1 MITCLLRLFVAL
13 LLADSAPQRLLPA
26 AAPAPDTVRITLRAI
41 SGLQYDTVRF
51 RVPPGAHV
59 VVTLNNTDEMAHN
72 LVFTKPG
79 YREEI
84 VNLALNLGDQG
95 NARGYVPESDKII
108 AAIPILTPDQQQT
121 IEFDVPDR
129 EGVYPY
135 VCTYPGHGA
144 VMYGAMYVTTNQL
157 PPLAQDV
164 NVPSVR
170 RTADDRPER
179 ASLPPKHPYPDMLPA
194 LYRTFMPDCGPAG
207 IAVGL
212 LGKVSYCWDAGAC
225 RLRYAWKGGFLD
237 MTKNWAGKGK
247 EVAELVGTVFYRD
260 STDFPFRLG
269 QREHVPRAEFQG
281 YTMHKRYPT
290 FRYTLDGAEVTE
302 RIVPT
307 LEQPGI
313 KRIMTF
319 TGLKQPLWLA
329 KASYPNTN
337 VYCNKGRWEGDYLKL
352 SPEEAQEFT
361 ITITEI

>member
-1 MITCLLRLFVAL
+1 MNYLFGAFVAL
-13 LLADSAPQRLLPA
+13 LVAGYAKQPPSNA
-26 AAPAPDTVRITLRAI
+26 AANAQDTVTITLNAV
-41 SGLQYDTVRF
+41 SGLQYDQVRF

-95 NARGYVPESDKII
+95 NARGYVPQSDKVI
-108 AAIPILTPDQQQT
+108 AAIPLLTPDQQQT
-121 IEFDVPDR
+121 IEFGVPDR
-129 EGVYPY
+129 EGIYPY

-157 PPLAQDV
+157 PPLAKDV
-164 NVPSVR
+164 HVPPVR

-179 ASLPPKHPYPDMLPA
+179 AARAPQHPYPDMRPA
-194 LYRTFMPDCGPAG
+194 MYRTFMPDCGPAG

-212 LGKVSYCWDAGAC
+212 LGEVSYCWDAGEC

-237 MTKNWAGKGK
+237 LTQNWAGKGK

-260 STDFPFRLG
+260 GTDFPFRLG
-269 QREHVPRAEFQG
+269 RREHVPQAEFQG
-281 YTMHKRYPT
+281 YTMLKRYPT
-290 FRYTLDGAEVTE
+290 FRYTLDGTEVTE

-307 LEQPGI
+307 LEKPGI
-313 KRIMTF
+313 KRMITF
-319 TGLKQPLWLA
+319 TDLKQPIWLVR
-329 KASYPNTN
+329 ASYPNAT

-352 SPEEAQEFT
+352 SPQEAEEFT
-361 ITITEI
+361 VTITEI

>member
-1 MITCLLRLFVAL
+1 MNYLFSALVAL
-13 LLADSAPQRLLPA
+13 LAVSYSPHPLQDGLSSPQ
-26 AAPAPDTVRITLRAI
+26 DTVRIALNAI

-59 VVTLNNTDEMAHN
+59 IVTLSNTDEMAHN

-95 NARGYVPESDKII
+95 NARGYVPESDKVI
-108 AAIPILTPDQQQT
+108 AAIPLLTPDQQQT

-164 NVPSVR
+164 HVPPVR
-170 RTADDRPER
+170 RTTDDRPEL
-179 ASLPPKHPYPDMLPA
+179 ASLPPKHPYPDMRPA
-194 LYRTFMPDCGPAG
+194 MYRTFMPDCGPAG

-212 LGKVSYCWDAGAC
+212 LGEVSYCWDAGAC

-237 MTKNWAGKGK
+237 LTKNWAGKGK

-260 STDFPFRLG
+260 RTDFPFRLG
-269 QREHVPRAEFQG
+269 RREHVPRAEFRG

-307 LEQPGI
+307 LEQPGV

-319 TGLKQPLWLA
+319 DNLKEPLWLV
-329 KASYPNTN
+329 KAAYPNTN

-352 SPEEAQEFT
+352 SPQEAEEFT
-361 ITITEI
+361 IIITEI

>member
-1 MITCLLRLFVAL
+1 MNYLFSAL
-13 LLADSAPQRLLPA
+13 LALLAVSYSPHSLQDGLSSPQ
-26 AAPAPDTVRITLRAI
+26 DTVRITLNAI
-41 SGLQYDTVRF
+41 SGLQYDQVRF
-51 RVPPGAHV
+51 QVPPGAHV
-59 VVTLNNTDEMAHN
+59 VITLNNTDEMAHN

-84 VNLALNLGDQG
+84 VNLALELGDQG
-95 NARGYVPESDKII
+95 NARGYVPQSDKII
-108 AAIPILTPDQQQT
+108 AAISLLTPDQQQT

-129 EGVYPY
+129 EGLYPY

-157 PPLAQDV
+157 PPLAKDV
-164 NVPSVR
+164 HVPPVR
-170 RTADDRPER
+170 RTADNRAER
-179 ASLPPKHPYPDMLPA
+179 ASVPPKHPYPDMLPA

-212 LGKVSYCWDAGAC
+212 LGEVSYCWDAGEC

-237 MTKNWAGKGK
+237 LTKNWAGKGK

-260 STDFPFRLG
+260 RTDFPFRLG
-269 QREHVPRAEFQG
+269 RREHVPQAEFQG
-281 YTMHKRYPT
+281 YIMHKRYPT

-337 VYCNKGRWEGDYLKL
+337 IYCNKGQWEGDYLKL
-352 SPEEAQEFT
+352 SPQEAREFT
-361 ITITEI
+361 ITITEL

>member
-1 MITCLLRLFVAL
+1 MNYLLSAVVAL
-13 LLADSAPQRLLPA
+13 LVAGYAQQPPSSA
-26 AAPAPDTVRITLRAI
+26 AANAQDTVTITLNAI
-41 SGLQYDTVRF
+41 SGLQYDRVRF

-59 VVTLNNTDEMAHN
+59 IVTLNNTDEMAHN

-84 VNLALNLGDQG
+84 VNLALDLGDQG
-95 NARGYVPESDKII
+95 NARGYVPASDKVI
-108 AAIPILTPDQQQT
+108 AAIPLLVPEQQQT

-157 PPLAQDV
+157 PPLAKDV
-164 NVPSVR
+164 HVPPVR
-170 RTADDRPER
+170 RTADNRAER
-179 ASLPPKHPYPDMLPA
+179 ASVPPKHPYPDMRPA
-194 LYRTFMPDCGPAG
+194 MYRTFMPDCGPAG
-207 IAVGL
+207 IAVAL
-212 LGKVSYCWDAGAC
+212 LGEVSYCWDAGAC

-237 MTKNWAGKGK
+237 LAKNWAGKGK

-260 STDFPFRLG
+260 RTDFPFRLG
-269 QREHVPRAEFQG
+269 LPEHIPQAEFLG

-290 FRYTLDGAEVTE
+290 FRYALDGAEVTE

-313 KRIMTF
+313 KRLMTF

-337 VYCNKGRWEGDYLKL
+337 IYCNKGQWEGDYLKL
-352 SPEEAQEFT
+352 SPQEAREFT
-361 ITITEI
+361 ITITEL

>member
-1 MITCLLRLFVAL
+1 MNYLYSALVAL
-13 LLADSAPQRLLPA
+13 LAVGYSPPPLWDGLAS
-26 AAPAPDTVRITLRAI
+26 APDTVRITLNAI
-41 SGLQYDTVRF
+41 SGLQYDQVRF

-59 VVTLNNTDEMAHN
+59 IVTLSNTDEMAHN

-95 NARGYVPESDKII
+95 NALGYVPKSDKVI

-121 IEFDVPDR
+121 IAFDVPGR
-129 EGVYPY
+129 ESIYPY

-144 VMYGAMYVTTNQL
+144 VMYGAMYVTNNQL
-157 PPLAQDV
+157 PTLAQDV
-164 NVPSVR
+164 NVPPVR
-170 RTADDRPER
+170 RTANER
-179 ASLPPKHPYPDMLPA
+179 AELASVPPKHPYPDMLPA

-212 LGKVSYCWDAGAC
+212 LGDVSYCWDAGAC

-237 MTKNWAGKGK
+237 LTKNWAGKGK

-260 STDFPFRLG
+260 GTDFPFRLG
-269 QREHVPRAEFQG
+269 QQEHVPQAEFQG
-281 YTMHKRYPT
+281 YSMHKRYPT

-307 LEQPGI
+307 VEQPGI
-313 KRIMTF
+313 KRMMTF
-319 TGLKQPLWLA
+319 TGLKQPLWLV
-329 KASYPNTN
+329 KASYPNAT

-352 SPEEAQEFT
+352 SPQEAAEFT
-361 ITITEI
+361 ITITEL